1 MIIRNEK
8 TDDYRVVEEMI
19 KKNQTLEQTVQE
31 LYNKNQMMS
40 EMLANKE
47 AVNQNP
53 IQARNNAVMNGGA
66 AV

>member
-1 MIIRNEK
+1 
-8 TDDYRVVEEMI
+8 MI

-53 IQARNNAVMNGGA
+53 MQARNNAVMNGGA